1 MTCKK
6 IRFELVFIC
15 PARLSSIWMERTRS
29 FFFCRRWNSHSKDDI
44 SKDEVLP
51 RASFDIEMRGWVW
64 RIRRPRFEQFHQELY
79 ELICRRG
86 LAFQIFKVH
95 ATYSEIKSS
104 FFEYARSTCAI
115 RYEVGGDT
123 CWEMPPRTESE
134 VSRNVQSTRLR
145 INYYI
150 RERALVSSIKIY
162 FDLFDGNRPRSIPN
176 SFIFSSFIITEWFES
191 TIGRKNRIY
200 LISFESQN
208 LVLY

>member
-1 MTCKK
+1 MEFAFQ
-6 IRFELVFIC
+6 RWYFEGW
-15 PARLSSIWMERTRS
+15 SS
-29 FFFCRRWNSHSKDDI
+29 
-44 SKDEVLP
+44 P
-51 RASFDIEMRGWVW
+51 ASFVW
-64 RIRRPRFEQFHQELY
+64 YWNEGRIRRPRFEQFHQELY